1 MNQRR
6 KVVYVSGTRADF
18 GLMQS
23 TLQAIHASPAL
34 ELGVVATGMH
44 LDERYGCTVREI
56 EDAGLPVVAR
66 VPVSH
71 VRSQGADTARN
82 IATMLSGF
90 VDAFAEIAPDLV
102 LILGDR
108 GEMLAAAIAGGHM
121 SIPVVHVHGGERSG
135 TIDEPVRHA
144 ISKLSHVHLVA
155 TEESAE
161 RLVKMGEMPE
171 TVHIIGA
178 PGLDGLT
185 DLASFEKEALFA
197 RLGLGQVK
205 QTALLLY
212 HPVLQEADEAG
223 EQVEAVIRSL
233 LAENFAVLALKP
245 NSDAGSAKVLDALER
260 RYEQGDI
267 RLLTHLKRDQFVS
280 LLKHVDLL
288 VGNSSSGIIEAAS
301 FGTPV
306 VNIGSRQHLRQRN
319 ANVIDVAAQESAIAH
334 GLALAQRMGR
344 QYPANVYG
352 DGNAGRRLVSILESL
367 DLSGQLM
374 NKVNAY

>member
-1 MNQRR
+1 MNRRR
-6 KVVYVSGTRADF
+6 KVLYVTGTRADF

-34 ELGVVATGMH
+34 ELVIVVTGMH
-44 LDERYGCTVREI
+44 LDERYGNTVKEV
-56 EDAGLPVVAR
+56 EGSGLPVIAR
-66 VPVSH
+66 VPVSR
-71 VRSQGADTARN
+71 VGSQGADTARN

-90 VDAFAEIAPDLV
+90 VDAFAETVPDLILV
-102 LILGDR
+102 LGDR

-155 TEESAE
+155 TDESAE
-161 RLVKMGEMPE
+161 RLVRMGEAAE
-171 TVHIIGA
+171 TVHVIGA
-178 PGLDGLT
+178 PGIDGLT
-185 DLASFEKEALFA
+185 ELASFEKETLFTT
-197 RLGLGQVK
+197 LGLEKGK
-205 QTALLLY
+205 QAALLLY

-223 EQVEAVIRSL
+223 EQVDAVIRSL

-245 NSDAGSAKVLDALER
+245 NSDAGSAKVLEALER
-260 RYEQGDI
+260 RYERGDI
-267 RLLTHLKRDQFVS
+267 RLLTHLPREQFVS
-280 LLKHVDLL
+280 LLKHVDLM

-319 ANVIDVAAQESAIAH
+319 RNVIDVAADEGAIAR
-334 GLALAQRMGR
+334 GLTSAR
-344 QYPANVYG
+344 QMERHPANIYG